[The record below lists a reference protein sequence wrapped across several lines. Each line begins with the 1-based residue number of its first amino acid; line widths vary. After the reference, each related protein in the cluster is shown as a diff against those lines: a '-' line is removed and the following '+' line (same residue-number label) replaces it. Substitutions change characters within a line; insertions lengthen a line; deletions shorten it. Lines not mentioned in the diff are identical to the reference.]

1 MAQLFR
7 VQTALAEE
15 LGSVPA
21 SRLLLC
27 VTPVP
32 EDSTLCQVSGVLQG
46 GSYGVVSHRFHLQLY
61 RDAEM

>member
-1 MAQLFR
+1 MSYLGMAQLFR

-46 GSYGVVSHRFHLQLY
+46 LTSVHWS
-61 RDAEM
+61 AS